1 MFNQGFGSGAQ
12 QFEQLSRQY
21 WTAWGEALRGAA
33 PGAGQPGVQAW
44 QEAIDW
50 WTRQA
55 HGGRSGINEAL
66 DRFNTQAR
74 DWFAHMQQV
83 AAQFAG
89 RDHTPADIAH
99 AWKQALGAV
108 GANPF
113 PEMLRAMRGK
123 GLAGLDQWMEDASPW
138 LQAVRG
144 EGMAWLRTPAFG
156 AGREH
161 QERLQ
166 QLAAAAVQLEQAN
179 SAYNTLLLKASE
191 RAFALFE
198 DRLGGHAE
206 PGRQIESARALFD
219 LWVDAAEEAYAEI
232 ALSPEF
238 RHAYGEL
245 VNAQMRLRAALQR
258 QVEQLCTA
266 LGMPTRTEVDAAHR
280 KIVDLERALRR
291 LRDRVEGG
299 PQPAGATAD
308 GAASRPTRAR
318 AAGSDAARS
327 RPAAKSAAVA
337 KKPGK
342 AAKSAK
348 AATGAS
354 PSRTAKPAAPGKA
367 HATRASAAKSTG
379 AKADGRESPRPA
391 TRKRQAPKRAVRKL
405 APRPP
410 SVSARPPPRAFAHGI
425 AMPDAPLPLKARAA
439 KRGAR

>member
-1 MFNQGFGSGAQ
+1 MFNQGFGTGAQ

-33 PGAGQPGVQAW
+33 PGAGQPGVHAW

-66 DRFNTQAR
+66 DRFNLQAR

-89 RDHTPADIAH
+89 RDHTPADIAR
-99 AWKQALGAV
+99 AWKQALGAA

-138 LQAVRG
+138 LEAVRG
-144 EGMAWLRTPAFG
+144 EGMAWLRTPTFG

-166 QLAAAAVQLEQAN
+166 QLAAATMQLEQAN
-179 SAYNTLLLKASE
+179 SAYNALLLKASE
-191 RAFALFE
+191 RAFVLFE
-198 DRLGGHAE
+198 DRLGAHAE

-219 LWVDAAEEAYAEI
+219 LWVDAAEEAYAEV

-238 RHAYGEL
+238 RQAYGEL

-280 KIVDLERALRR
+280 KIVDLERALRQ

-299 PQPAGATAD
+299 PQPAAATAD

-318 AAGSDAARS
+318 AAGDKAAAPS
-327 RPAAKSAAVA
+327 RPAAKTAAAA
-337 KKPGK
+337 KKPAK

-354 PSRTAKPAAPGKA
+354 SSRAARPAAPDKA
-367 HATRASAAKSTG
+367 RSTRASAARSPG
-379 AKADGRESPRPA
+379 ADATRPA
-391 TRKRQAPKRAVRKL
+391 TRKAEAPKRAVRKL

-410 SVSARPPPRAFAHGI
+410 SVSARPPSRAFAPGI
-425 AMPDAPLPLKARAA
+425 PVPDAPRPLKARAT

>member
-89 RDHTPADIAH
+89 RDHTPADIAQ
-99 AWKQALGAV
+99 AWKQALGAA
-108 GANPF
+108 GSNPF

-123 GLAGLDQWMEDASPW
+123 GLAGLDTWMEDASPW
-138 LQAVRG
+138 LDAVRS

-179 SAYNTLLLKASE
+179 SAYNALLLKASE

-198 DRLGGHAE
+198 DRLAGHAE

-219 LWVDAAEEAYAEI
+219 LWVDAAEEAYAEV

-299 PQPAGATAD
+299 PQPPGATE
-308 GAASRPTRAR
+308 RKQECR
-318 AAGSDAARS
+318 AARS
-327 RPAAKSAAVA
+327 GAGFWHPARKPDAAGGGLSQRRHSRRRQGDPAAGDQGGVPVNGRGSDEGQPARAGYDGRARSWHRGRGSAA
-337 KKPGK
+337 
-342 AAKSAK
+342 
-348 AATGAS
+348 
-354 PSRTAKPAAPGKA
+354 
-367 HATRASAAKSTG
+367 
-379 AKADGRESPRPA
+379 
-391 TRKRQAPKRAVRKL
+391 
-405 APRPP
+405 
-410 SVSARPPPRAFAHGI
+410 AFQ
-425 AMPDAPLPLKARAA
+425 PV
-439 KRGAR
+439 

>member
-1 MFNQGFGSGAQ
+1 MFNQGFGAGAQ
-12 QFEQLSRQY
+12 QFEQLTRQY

-33 PGAGQPGVQAW
+33 PGAGEPGAHAW

-66 DRFNTQAR
+66 ERFNTQSR

-83 AAQFAG
+83 AARFAG
-89 RDHTPADIAH
+89 RDHTPADIAQ
-99 AWKQALGAV
+99 AWKQALGAA

-138 LQAVRG
+138 LEAVRG
-144 EGMAWLRTPAFG
+144 ESLAWLRTPAFG

-166 QLAAAAVQLEQAN
+166 QLAAAAMQLEQAN
-179 SAYNTLLLKASE
+179 SAYNALLLKASE

-198 DRLGGHAE
+198 DRLGAHAE
-206 PGRQIESARALFD
+206 PGRQIETARALFD
-219 LWVDAAEEAYAEI
+219 LWVDAAEEAYAEV

-245 VNAQMRLRAALQR
+245 ANAQMRLRAALQR

-280 KIVDLERALRR
+280 KIVDLERAMRQ
-291 LRDRVEGG
+291 LRDRVDGG
-299 PQPAGATAD
+299 PQAVAATAD
-308 GAASRPTRAR
+308 RAASPPTRAR
-318 AAGSDAARS
+318 AAGEEAAAPS
-327 RPAAKSAAVA
+327 MPAAKTAPAA
-337 KKPGK
+337 KKPAK

-354 PSRTAKPAAPGKA
+354 SARAAKPAAPDKA
-367 HATRASAAKSTG
+367 PSTRASAARSAG
-379 AKADGRESPRPA
+379 VKAARPA
-391 TRKRQAPKRAVRKL
+391 TRKAEAPKRAAREL

-410 SVSARPPPRAFAHGI
+410 SVSARRPAARAFSGI
-425 AMPDAPLPLKARAA
+425 PMPDAPRPLKARD
-439 KRGAR
+439 RTGSGLT